1 MKTIKKSVLQYV
13 PKKLIGLNKEK
24 EKVDYLEIN
33 LSDIDEYLYFR
44 SIRHY
49 LLMKI

>member
-1 MKTIKKSVLQYV
+1 MKAIKKSVLQYIL
-13 PKKLIGLNKEK
+13 KKLIGFRNEK
-24 EKVDYLEIN
+24 EKVDFLEIN